1 MSTPPVTIR
10 EADRETIDRVKSM
23 LEANGLPYQDVR
35 VASESFFIAYSD
47 MECIGTGGVEIYGSN
62 GLLRS
67 VVVTDSKRGRGFGT
81 ALCDALEHQARVNG
95 VETLYLL
102 TTTAAAFFRQR
113 GYEETVRRNVPSA
126 IQRTT
131 EFSDLCPSSATCMK
145 KNL

>member
-10 EADRETIDRVKSM
+10 EADRETIDRVKSL
-23 LEANGLPYQDVR
+23 LEANGLPYRDVQA
-35 VASESFFIAYSD
+35 ASESFFVAYSD
-47 MECIGTGGVEIYGSN
+47 MKCIGTGGVEIYGAN

-67 VVVTDSKRGRGFGT
+67 VVITDSKRGRGFGA
-81 ALCDALEHQARVNG
+81 ALCDALEDHARVDG

-113 GYEETVRRNVPSA
+113 GYEETVRRNVPPT

-145 KNL
+145 RSL